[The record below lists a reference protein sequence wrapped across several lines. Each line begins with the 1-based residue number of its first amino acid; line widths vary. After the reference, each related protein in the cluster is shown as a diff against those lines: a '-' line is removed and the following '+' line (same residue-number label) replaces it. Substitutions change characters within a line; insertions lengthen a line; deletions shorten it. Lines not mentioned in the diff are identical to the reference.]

1 MKKISY
7 LHKLFVSLITIALL
21 TTAVTI
27 PANAEEVDTLNINA
41 SAAILIDF
49 ETGKVLY
56 DKNADTLLPVA
67 SMTKMMTEYLLL
79 EAIHDGKLAWD
90 DEYEVSEVVY
100 HISQQYPALSNVPL
114 RRDGVYS
121 VRELYEAMA
130 IYSANGATIALAE
143 MVAGSET
150 NFVRMMNEK
159 AGELGLEDYEFINS
173 TGLNNEDMGGYHPE
187 GTAPDAE
194 TRLSA
199 RATAKLAYHLIHDF
213 PEILETASI
222 PKKVFREGTSDAIDM
237 PNWNWMVS
245 TERYAFNKDGAVV
258 DGLKTGSTL
267 NAGYCFTGTVE
278 HNGKRLITVVMN
290 ATKDES
296 NTEQLPPQAFRF
308 LETARM
314 FSYGLDN
321 FNLVELF
328 PEGYQPEETTLPVIK
343 GKDKEVEIA
352 TVEPLNMMVKR
363 GEEEQF
369 EPVFVINEE
378 LLNENGELI
387 APIEK
392 GTKIGYFTVE
402 YTGGQDLGYLYDDGS
417 VGTVDVVTVA
427 DVQKA
432 NWFVLV
438 MRGIGGF
445 FGDIWSSVASTV
457 KGWF

>member
-21 TTAVTI
+21 ITAVTT

-79 EAIHDGKLAWD
+79 EAIHEGKLAWD

-173 TGLNNEDMGGYHPE
+173 D
-187 GTAPDAE
+187 
-194 TRLSA
+194 RKS
-199 RATAKLAYHLIHDF
+199 
-213 PEILETASI
+213 
-222 PKKVFREGTSDAIDM
+222 
-237 PNWNWMVS
+237 
-245 TERYAFNKDGAVV
+245 VV
-258 DGLKTGSTL
+258 
-267 NAGYCFTGTVE
+267 
-278 HNGKRLITVVMN
+278 
-290 ATKDES
+290 
-296 NTEQLPPQAFRF
+296 
-308 LETARM
+308 
-314 FSYGLDN
+314 
-321 FNLVELF
+321 
-328 PEGYQPEETTLPVIK
+328 
-343 GKDKEVEIA
+343 
-352 TVEPLNMMVKR
+352 
-363 GEEEQF
+363 
-369 EPVFVINEE
+369 
-378 LLNENGELI
+378 
-387 APIEK
+387 
-392 GTKIGYFTVE
+392 
-402 YTGGQDLGYLYDDGS
+402 
-417 VGTVDVVTVA
+417 
-427 DVQKA
+427 
-432 NWFVLV
+432 
-438 MRGIGGF
+438 
-445 FGDIWSSVASTV
+445 
-457 KGWF
+457 